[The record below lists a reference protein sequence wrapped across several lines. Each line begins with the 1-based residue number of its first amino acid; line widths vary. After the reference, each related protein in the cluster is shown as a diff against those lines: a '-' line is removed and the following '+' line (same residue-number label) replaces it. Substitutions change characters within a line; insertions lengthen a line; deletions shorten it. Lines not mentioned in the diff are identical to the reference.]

1 MGRQAVS
8 IWRGCTWEHL
18 ESAAKGG
25 TRPFGDTSLRPH
37 RRRCSKIR
45 RASCANEVLTKYA
58 TTYQDRAL
66 MLAQSN
72 IAPRRAGSRVLAG
85 LTWVSPNASLDRLD
99 LNALERWTGPMA
111 EKPVMPFDSLQY
123 PDWYAR
129 EKHWHPWVPHNQDKL
144 WWHRLPHDN
153 IFRPVDDEVGAK
165 QELLTMVKILS
176 LIYRHIRP
184 EGPRPDNAYLINDLN
199 LSLPHPQ
206 DHACRFMLSASG
218 YIRWLKAHRQNDIDE
233 CLKEHL
239 TSQDVER
246 MLAWRLDQP
255 GGVGV
260 ILDLTRDQREMNI
273 GLYLQ
278 HDIPIYYPWTLSA
291 AADTTVARSEGLG
304 CNCLKTTS
312 LDTSGVGLSGLD
324 TQTHLRQGAP
334 IFRLNVSPKPEDFAT
349 DSMDVCIRERWKFD
363 YAPPAG
369 QFYDM
374 AAHRL
379 KIAEPATLM
388 PVPSLVH
395 PLWGLMIP
403 PPSHKDTGCQGT
415 VQSETD
421 DPAAADSEQCMRDVV
436 VQVDFGSHNGLDPQ
450 IQNFVLRLPDRFHV
464 PHDGGL
470 WSA

>member
-1 MGRQAVS
+1 
-8 IWRGCTWEHL
+8 
-18 ESAAKGG
+18 
-25 TRPFGDTSLRPH
+25 
-37 RRRCSKIR
+37 
-45 RASCANEVLTKYA
+45 
-58 TTYQDRAL
+58 

-111 EKPVMPFDSLQY
+111 EKPVVPFDSLQY

-129 EKHWHPWVPHNQDKL
+129 EKHWHPWVPRDQDKS
-144 WWHRLPHDN
+144 WWHRLPYDN

-165 QELLTMVKILS
+165 QELLTMVKILG

-206 DHACRFMLSASG
+206 DHARKFMLSAGG
-218 YIRWLKAHRQNDIDE
+218 YIRWLKAHRQNDIDK

-291 AADTTVARSEGLG
+291 AADSALYRLSPSYLLSMDGETSSIPSPNIDFFFQPLLPGRRGLAVTAPKLPPLTHQVLDFQGWIPRSISGKARRRCFQLFYFEEHLLDEGL
-304 CNCLKTTS
+304 
-312 LDTSGVGLSGLD
+312 
-324 TQTHLRQGAP
+324 TQSYLR
-334 IFRLNVSPKPEDFAT
+334 IYHRFRPNVSPKPEDFAT
-349 DSMDVCIRERWKFD
+349 DSMDVCIRERWKFG

-388 PVPSLVH
+388 PVPTPVH

-403 PPSHKDTGCQGT
+403 PPSHKDTECQGP

-421 DPAAADSEQCMRDVV
+421 DPAAADSEQRVRDVV

-450 IQNFVLRLPDRFHV
+450 IQNFVLRLPDQFHV